1 MPAKRIKK
9 PVQHAGSNIK
19 SPGERGGVNYD
30 HYRPR
35 FSLEYLQ
42 SDFCLSLCT
51 QEEKASFAD
60 SLHKRSQ
67 LTWSQIKNQGR
78 HHLGFEKI
86 ARHSLKSPVP
96 SVATDDVE
104 IIAFRFCGKAPM
116 VGFRREATF
125 FILWLDRFFCLYK
138 H

>member
-1 MPAKRIKK
+1 MAAKRIKK
-9 PVQHAGSNIK
+9 PAPQAGTSIK
-19 SPGERGGVNYD
+19 SPGERGVNYD
-30 HYRPR
+30 QFRPR
-35 FSLEYLQ
+35 FSLEHLQ

-60 SLHKRSQ
+60 AIHKRSQ
-67 LTWSQIKNQGR
+67 LTWSQIKNQDR
-78 HHLGFEKI
+78 HKLGFEKI

-96 SVATDDVE
+96 MVATDDVE
-104 IIAFRFCGKAPM
+104 IIAFRFYGMAPM

-125 FILWLDRFFCLYK
+125 FILWLDRAFSLYK